1 MKPTLSRARGT
12 QNLNSSPLRCTK
24 SVDRFMDEW
33 TRMKATC
40 LDIIFVVPPF
50 LSQEASDD
58 VGIKS
63 IMIDVFV
70 LPHCIGRNRLRHD

>member
-1 MKPTLSRARGT
+1 
-12 QNLNSSPLRCTK
+12 
-24 SVDRFMDEW
+24 
-33 TRMKATC
+33 MKATC